1 MRYPWVTTFVVLAGC
16 QSSGGAPPTRTSV
29 TEVVVANQQSASAS
43 IMTGDGISMKHVT
56 VGAGPHEAAIS
67 PDGRVA
73 VVTIYGTQ
81 TPGNQ
86 LAVIDLAGDTVTRI
100 IDLGSYT
107 RPHGAAFL
115 AGRSDRVVVTS
126 EATNNVV
133 LVDLVTGAVEAI
145 PTQARASHMV
155 AVTADGTRGWTANIV
170 DNSVSE
176 IDLTGRRFVRSFAVP
191 ARPEGIAVTPDG
203 AEVWVGSNETGAVT
217 VISTATGTIIH
228 TLTGT
233 TFPYR
238 LTAAPDGSRMAIVD
252 GTGNRLVIAD
262 VASHLIVGSI
272 ALDSPRGVA
281 IAPDNRTAYV
291 TLAGGLLAVVDIE
304 SMTVRRTLA
313 VQASPDGVGVGMR

>member
-1 MRYPWVTTFVVLAGC
+1 MRHSWVTTFVVLAGC
-16 QSSGGAPPTRTSV
+16 QSSGNAPPARTPV

-43 IMTGDGISMKHVT
+43 IMTGAGTSMTHVT
-56 VGAGPHEAAIS
+56 VGAGPHEAAVS

-133 LVDLVTGAVEAI
+133 LVDLVSGAVEAI

-170 DNSVSE
+170 DHSVSE

-217 VISTATGTIIH
+217 IISTATGAIIQ

-238 LTAAPDGSRMAIVD
+238 LTASPDGSRMAIVD

-262 VASHLIVGSI
+262 VATHRIVGSI
-272 ALDSPRGVA
+272 VLDSPRGVA
-281 IAPDNRTAYV
+281 IAADNRTAYV
-291 TLAGGLLAVVDIE
+291 TLAGGQLAVVDIG

-313 VQASPDGVGVGMR
+313 VQASPDGVGVGVR